1 MESRWTDYSNV
12 KKNERK
18 DETDP
23 NSAFRAKLQANA
35 SCPGRSQAKRGS
47 LFIWSSWP
55 RHGSPADHRA
65 RHEITVGTRNRQ
77 VDLAASLSLVHN
89 DPLSLS
95 PLSFLFLAALF
106 SSWFIKSDGWLTAVT
121 RRRSFCLGEF
131 VSEPVGKIDSRL

>member
-89 DPLSLS
+89 DPLSLLSLFSFS
-95 PLSFLFLAALF
+95 PLCSLRG
-106 SSWFIKSDGWLTAVT
+106 SSKATADWQL
-121 RRRSFCLGEF
+121 SHADAPF
-131 VSEPVGKIDSRL
+131 VWVNS